1 MTSTLVRWLATI
13 LPTVTLAE
21 TIETTRI
28 HSIAGLTGGH
38 TAFVTARPRSAPTH
52 LQIRRAPPAYSTV

>member
-21 TIETTRI
+21 TLETTRI

-38 TAFVTARPRSAPTH
+38 TA
-52 LQIRRAPPAYSTV
+52 L